1 METELP
7 KRKANRLPAY
17 DYAQN
22 GAYFITIC
30 THQKKVL
37 FGDISEEAVGA
48 DSISA
53 RMVRR
58 VFDEVI
64 HQYPTISCPYSIVM
78 PNHFHALIVVERAD
92 IESAP
97 TISEVVQAFKRYS
110 TIEYI
115 HLVKQGL
122 AEPFERY
129 VWQRSFHDHIV
140 RTEEDFRMIA
150 EYIQNNPRRWE
161 EDCFHPTKNPR

>member
-140 RTEEDFRMIA
+140 RTGEDFRMIA

>member
-1 METELP
+1 MMNMELP
-7 KRKANRLPAY
+7 QRKSCRIQGY
-17 DYAQN
+17 DYSQN
-22 GAYFITIC
+22 GAYFVTLC

-97 TISEVVQAFKRYS
+97 TISEVVQAFKY
-110 TIEYI
+110 
-115 HLVKQGL
+115 
-122 AEPFERY
+122 
-129 VWQRSFHDHIV
+129 
-140 RTEEDFRMIA
+140 
-150 EYIQNNPRRWE
+150 N
-161 EDCFHPTKNPR
+161 